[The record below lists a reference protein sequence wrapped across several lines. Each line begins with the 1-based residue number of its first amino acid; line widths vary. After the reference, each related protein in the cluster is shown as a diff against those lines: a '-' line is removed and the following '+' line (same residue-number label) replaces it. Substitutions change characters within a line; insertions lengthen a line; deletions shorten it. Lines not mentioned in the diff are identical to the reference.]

1 MAGYHRVAVELRKAA
16 SVAVCAHVKPDGDA
30 VGSVLGLT
38 LALRE
43 AGIPA
48 VPTLADPEPA
58 PASYS
63 FLPGFALF
71 VPAAD
76 LEAPDVFVALDTP
89 NLERLGLA
97 APLASAA
104 RSLIVMDHHPD
115 NALFG
120 SVNLTDPASAAT
132 GVMVWRLLRALELEP
147 SPEVALCCWV
157 ALVTDTGRFAYD
169 NTSPDALRDAAAML
183 EAGAN
188 AAEAHR
194 MLYESR
200 TPAALALETRVLGR
214 LTLANEG
221 RVAYAWVD
229 DEDYPDTGAHP
240 WETEHLV
247 DAVRALEGIDVALLL
262 RVHADAIRVNLRAK
276 TGFDVSAVARRWGG
290 GGHTAAAGFTL
301 EGDLDTV
308 LAQVLPHLPGGE
320 EA

>member
-1 MAGYHRVAVELRKAA
+1 
-16 SVAVCAHVKPDGDA
+16 
-30 VGSVLGLT
+30 
-38 LALRE
+38 
-43 AGIPA
+43 
-48 VPTLADPEPA
+48 
-58 PASYS
+58 
-63 FLPGFALF
+63 
-71 VPAAD
+71 
-76 LEAPDVFVALDTP
+76 
-89 NLERLGLA
+89 
-97 APLASAA
+97 
-104 RSLIVMDHHPD
+104 
-115 NALFG
+115 
-120 SVNLTDPASAAT
+120 
-132 GVMVWRLLRALELEP
+132 
-147 SPEVALCCWV
+147 
-157 ALVTDTGRFAYD
+157 
-169 NTSPDALRDAAAML
+169 
-183 EAGAN
+183 
-188 AAEAHR
+188 
-194 MLYESR
+194 
-200 TPAALALETRVLGR
+200 VLGR